1 MKRYGRSSQI
11 HELTRMTYCVAM
23 HLADGLVFISDSRTN
38 AGIDQISTFRKLFI
52 FSTPGERLIVLQTAG
67 NLATSQSVVNLLKQR
82 STGQGPH
89 LLSVRTLYDAT
100 VLVAETVREVVARDR
115 TKLAGKT
122 DLSCSFLVGGQI
134 ADGPM
139 NVFSIYPQGN
149 FIQATEDTPFLQLG
163 VSKYGRPVLDRNLTY
178 QTSIGTALR
187 CGLISFDSTMHS
199 NLSVGMPLVL
209 LVYRKDSF
217 SDAKSYRITHDDPYF
232 VRLRTQWAAGQYDM
246 LAELPEAPGAYMMPG

>member
-1 MKRYGRSSQI
+1 
-11 HELTRMTYCVAM
+11 MTYCIAM

-38 AGIDQISTFRKLFI
+38 AGIDQISTFRKLFM
-52 FSTPGERLIVLQTAG
+52 FNTPGERMIVLQTAG
-67 NLATSQSVVNLLKQR
+67 NLATSQSVVNLLRQR
-82 STGQGPH
+82 STGEGVH
-89 LLSVRTLYDAT
+89 LLNVRSVYDAT
-100 VLVAETVREVVARDR
+100 VLVAETIHEVVTRDQA
-115 TKLAGKT
+115 KLAGST
-122 DLSCSFLVGGQI
+122 DLSCSFLVGGQV
-134 ADGPM
+134 AGEAM

-163 VSKYGRPVLDRNLTY
+163 ESKYGRPVLDRNLTY

-199 NLSVGMPLVL
+199 NLSVGMPLDL

-232 VRLRTQWAAGQYDM
+232 VRLRAQWAAGQYDM
-246 LAELPEAPGAYMMPG
+246 LADLPEAPGAYMMPG